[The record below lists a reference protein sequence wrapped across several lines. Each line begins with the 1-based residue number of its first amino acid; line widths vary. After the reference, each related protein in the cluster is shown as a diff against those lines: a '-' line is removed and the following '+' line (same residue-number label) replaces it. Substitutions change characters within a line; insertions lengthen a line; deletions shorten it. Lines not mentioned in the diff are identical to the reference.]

1 MENNKRF
8 MNSRNR
14 FTIGQV
20 NYFVLNAFLSLLLM
34 FLLSEY
40 NVTLWLIS
48 FSSVLSLSF
57 FESLSP
63 QGLSRKR
70 SLVFFIF
77 TMCVI
82 SVAYIIVQK
91 WRNQLSFFLILLYF
105 VEQFIGSFGGIYFTN
120 LLNKSE

>member
-1 MENNKRF
+1 MQNNKRF
-8 MNSRNR
+8 MSSRNR

-20 NYFVLNAFLSLLLM
+20 NYFVLNALLSLLLM
-34 FLLSEY
+34 LLLSEFNY
-40 NVTLWLIS
+40 SLWLIS

-70 SLVFFIF
+70 RVVIFIF

-91 WRNQLSFFLILLYF
+91 WRNQLSLFLILLYF
-105 VEQFIGSFGGIYFTN
+105 VEQFIGSFGGVYFTY

>member
-8 MNSRNR
+8 MSSRNR

-20 NYFVLNAFLSLLLM
+20 NYFVLNALLSLLLM
-34 FLLSEY
+34 LLLSEFNY
-40 NVTLWLIS
+40 SLWLIS

-70 SLVFFIF
+70 RVVIFIF

-91 WRNQLSFFLILLYF
+91 WRNQLSLFLILLYF
-105 VEQFIGSFGGIYFTN
+105 VEQFIGSFGGVYFTY

>member
-1 MENNKRF
+1 MQNNKRF
-8 MNSRNR
+8 MSSRNR

-20 NYFVLNAFLSLLLM
+20 NYFVLNALLSLLLM
-34 FLLSEY
+34 LLLSEFNY
-40 NVTLWLIS
+40 SLWLIS

-70 SLVFFIF
+70 RVVIFIF

-91 WRNQLSFFLILLYF
+91 WRNQLSLFLILLYF
-105 VEQFIGSFGGIYFTN
+105 VEQFIGSFGGVYFTY
-120 LLNKSE
+120 LLNKAE

>member
-1 MENNKRF
+1 MPSYLYYLCSF
-8 MNSRNR
+8 
-14 FTIGQV
+14 
-20 NYFVLNAFLSLLLM
+20 
-34 FLLSEY
+34 LSEY

-70 SLVFFIF
+70 SVVIFIF

-91 WRNQLSFFLILLYF
+91 WRNQLSLFLILLYF
-105 VEQFIGSFGGIYFTN
+105 VEQFIGSFGGVYFTY

>member
-8 MNSRNR
+8 MSSRHR

-70 SLVFFIF
+70 RVVIFIF

-82 SVAYIIVQK
+82 SVACIIVQK
-91 WRNQLSFFLILLYF
+91 WRNQLSLFLILLYF
-105 VEQFIGSFGGIYFTN
+105 F
-120 LLNKSE
+120 

>member
-1 MENNKRF
+1 MQINR
-8 MNSRNR
+8 NSMDLRLF
-14 FTIGQV
+14 FTKGQV
-20 NYFVLNAFLSLLLM
+20 IYVILSGLLSLMLM
-34 FLLSEY
+34 FLLSKY
-40 NVTLWLIS
+40 NVTLWLVS

-57 FESLSP
+57 FENLYH

-70 SLVFFIF
+70 RVVIFIF

-91 WRNQLSFFLILLYF
+91 WRSQLSLFLILLYF
-105 VEQFIGSFGGIYFTN
+105 VEQFIGSFGGIYFTY